1 MRKIISFTHATL
13 DGYIDDPHEWSFQY
27 SDEELQGYGLEMTL
41 AADALLLGRIT
52 YEGMAQAWPT
62 RGGNPFADH
71 VNSITKYVVASQP
84 VDTTAWDPTM
94 VIAGPDVLDEVSRLK
109 QAEGGDLLIWGT
121 GELTDALA
129 AAGLLDE
136 YRICT
141 SPVIKGGGEP
151 LFRPASAGTVELLD
165 TKILPPAPSSTP
177 TAPPQPPDPN
187 RATRR
192 EPDKKDEITTSRVGR
207 AASSARRI
215 RRWPLGPVRPLM
227 ARCRPVGRV
236 RRRRAGRVRGRRL
249 VRGGPRR
256 RRGLGGRRRRR
267 GVARRSAA

>member
-13 DGYIDDPHEWSFQY
+13 DGYIDEPHTWSL
-27 SDEELQGYGLEMTL
+27 SDEELQDYGLKMTL

-84 VDTTAWDPTM
+84 VDTTAWDPTV
-94 VIAGPDVLDEVSRLK
+94 VIAGPDLLDEVSRLK

-121 GELTDALA
+121 GQLTDALA

-141 SPVIKGGGEP
+141 FPVIKGGGEP
-151 LFRPASAGTVELLD
+151 CFAPPAPAPSSSSTPRS
-165 TKILPPAPSSTP
+165 LPPAPSSTP

-192 EPDKKDEITTSRVGR
+192 EPNINDEIATYLAGER
-207 AASSARRI
+207 
-215 RRWPLGPVRPLM
+215 LGTGHMPGPGPHAQQEPV
-227 ARCRPVGRV
+227 
-236 RRRRAGRVRGRRL
+236 
-249 VRGGPRR
+249 
-256 RRGLGGRRRRR
+256 
-267 GVARRSAA
+267 